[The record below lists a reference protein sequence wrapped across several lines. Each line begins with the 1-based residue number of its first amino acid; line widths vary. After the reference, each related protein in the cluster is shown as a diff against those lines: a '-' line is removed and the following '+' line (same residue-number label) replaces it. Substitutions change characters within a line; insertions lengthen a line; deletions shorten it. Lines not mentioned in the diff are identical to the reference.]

1 MKLTGCCLQE
11 NGAWQADRK
20 WRCAVRWSG
29 GAGEP
34 SAERTVWRCQLQWV
48 RGMPSQSDTGVLFT
62 SLAFTCLIHPLVTT
76 CPPHVPDQLEEV
88 SGLKN
93 VEHAGYLSL
102 YPSSA
107 ANGRILQQRRD
118 DSSRHQQT
126 RRQTQLYPLAHREG
140 EGNAPDSLGLPGCS
154 QLSVTHLS
162 DLPVCRCPN
171 WSMP

>member
-20 WRCAVRWSG
+20 WHRAVRWSG

-48 RGMPSQSDTGVLFT
+48 WGMLSQSDTGVLFT
-62 SLAFTCLIHPLVTT
+62 SLAFTCSIHPLVTT
-76 CPPHVPDQLEEV
+76 CPRPARRSVW
-88 SGLKN
+88 LKN

-126 RRQTQLYPLAHREG
+126 CRQTQLYPLAHREG

-154 QLSVTHLS
+154 QLSVTHLC